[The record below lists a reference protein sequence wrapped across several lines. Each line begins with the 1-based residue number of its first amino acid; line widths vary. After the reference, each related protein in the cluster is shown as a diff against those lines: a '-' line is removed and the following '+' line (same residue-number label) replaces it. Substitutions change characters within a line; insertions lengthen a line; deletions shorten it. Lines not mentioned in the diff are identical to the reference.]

1 MCWSLFLIKLQAY
14 ACNFIKKIV
23 QHRGFPVNITKFL
36 RALILKNICERL
48 LLTTKRCLCKNKK
61 YQLPHILKIDMKK
74 EFVFF
79 KMKLS
84 F

>member
-14 ACNFIKKIV
+14 DSPI
-23 QHRGFPVNITKFL
+23 QGFPVNITKFL
-36 RALILKNICERL
+36 RTLILKNICERL
-48 LLTTKRCLCKNKK
+48 LLTTKRCRCKNKK
-61 YQLPHILKIDMKK
+61 YQLPHILKTDMKK
-74 EFVFF
+74 EFVIF